1 MKIESL
7 EKQHIFDFLTPEQI
21 DALSN
26 VSKVIKLKP
35 GETIYQRGDK
45 TDYFY
50 VVLNGAV
57 QLRLPENGSA
67 SILIDELTPGA
78 IFGSCVSPLFGA
90 YFCTAQCAR
99 ESELLRIRT
108 ARLKEILDRDC
119 CMGYAIQSKISQIYF
134 KRYMDTMKKL
144 QAGENAAESPRRQ
157 TMASDNEPRTPDFVP
172 HQAARPLKYVKD
184 KEGNGW
190 LCDKGI
196 NPRGDL
202 RKQGCWRCDEM
213 AFPTGGR

>member
-7 EKQHIFDFLTPEQI
+7 EKHHIFDFLTPEQI

-26 VSKVIKLKP
+26 ASRVIKLKP
-35 GETIYQRGDK
+35 GETVYRRGEK
-45 TDYFY
+45 TEYFY
-50 VVLNGAV
+50 VVLDGLI
-57 QLRLPENGSA
+57 QLRLSENGSA

-78 IFGSCVSPLFGA
+78 MFGSCISPVFSA
-90 YFCTAQCAR
+90 YFCTAQCAK
-99 ESELLRIRT
+99 ESELLQIRNS
-108 ARLKEILDRDC
+108 RLKEILDQDC
-119 CMGYAIQSKISQIYF
+119 CLGYAIQSKISQIYF

-144 QAGENAAESPRRQ
+144 QAGENASDNQRRN
-157 TMASDNEPRTPDFVP
+157 TMADRKEPRTPDYVP

-184 KEGNGW
+184 REGNGW
-190 LCDKGI
+190 LCDKGV